1 MSEGSPTVGHMA
13 SNTGSNSPHPTPGE
27 VRFVHT
33 ADWQLGMTRH
43 FLDADAQPRY
53 TQARLDALHRV
64 AEVAR
69 EHEAEFVVVC
79 GDVLESNAV
88 GPKVLARTA
97 DALAAFAGLPVF
109 LLPGN
114 HDPLDAGSPL
124 RTLAAWP
131 GLEHVH
137 VLDTAGPVPVRA
149 GVELVAA
156 PWTSKHPTHD
166 LVAAATEGLMADGT
180 LRVVVAHGAVDEL
193 SPDREDPSRIALA
206 PLEDAVADGRLHYV
220 ALGDR
225 HSTTQMGRSG
235 AVWYSGTQEVTDRLE
250 TDPGNVLVVTVSDA
264 SPPKVEPVHV
274 GRWAFPVVRAELD
287 SAADVEALGRRLE
300 ALPAKD
306 RTVLTLA
313 LTGTLTVRA
322 GAALDDLLAAQA
334 DRLAGL
340 QHWARHSDL
349 VVRAEED
356 ELADLGVGG
365 YADAAVAELAALAAG
380 DGPDAAAAR
389 DALGLVFRL
398 AGAAR

>member
-1 MSEGSPTVGHMA
+1 MA
-13 SNTGSNSPHPTPGE
+13 SNTGSNTSRPTPHPAPSE

-53 TQARLDALHRV
+53 TQDRLDALLRI
-64 AEVAR
+64 AAVAR

-88 GPKVLARTA
+88 GPKVLARAA
-97 DALAAFAGLPVF
+97 DALAAFDGLPVF

-114 HDPLDAGSPL
+114 HDPLDAGSQL
-124 RTLAAWP
+124 RALAGRP

-137 VLDTAGPVPVRA
+137 VLDAPGPVTVRE
-149 GVELVAA
+149 GVEVVAA

-166 LVAAATEGLMADGT
+166 LVAAAVDGLPADGT
-180 LRVVVAHGAVDEL
+180 LRVVVGHGAVDEL
-193 SPDREDPSRIALA
+193 SPDREDPARIALA
-206 PLEDAVADGRLHYV
+206 PLEDAVAQGRLHYV

-225 HSTTQMGRSG
+225 HSTTQVGRSG

-264 SPPKVEPVHV
+264 SPPKVEPVRV
-274 GRWAFPVVRAELD
+274 GRWHFPLVRAELD
-287 SAADVEALGRRLE
+287 SAADVEALGRRLD

-322 GAALDDLLAAQA
+322 GAQLDDLLAAQA

-349 VVRAEED
+349 VVRADEA
-356 ELADLGVGG
+356 ELADLAVGG
-365 YADAAVAELAALAAG
+365 FADAAVAELAQVAAG

-389 DALGLVFRL
+389 DALALVFRL
-398 AGAAR
+398 TGAAR